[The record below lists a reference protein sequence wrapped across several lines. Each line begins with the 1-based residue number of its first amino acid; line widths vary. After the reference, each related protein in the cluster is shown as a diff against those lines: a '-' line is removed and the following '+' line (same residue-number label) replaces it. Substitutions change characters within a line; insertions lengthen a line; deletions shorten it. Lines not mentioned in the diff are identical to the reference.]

1 MKQSQQAHSKEKSE
15 EAENESVKKK
25 ILSKHK
31 NYGSKN
37 NLEKTEEEG
46 ILPKI
51 TGNSNL
57 SNIMDNYKKTLYSK
71 KFSNDINFVA
81 IQSKRQ

>member
-1 MKQSQQAHSKEKSE
+1 M
-15 EAENESVKKK
+15 KKK

-51 TGNSNL
+51 TGNSNF
-57 SNIMDNYKKTLYSK
+57 SNIVDNYYKKTFYSK
-71 KFSNDINFVA
+71 KLSNDINFVA